1 MSNFGSAFDLSALNK
16 KPQAAAGGDMVS
28 GWLVP
33 ADENTL
39 RAYLALSERVP
50 VIMLVSDSS
59 EASTRV
65 RSALE
70 QMIGASE
77 GRFAGLDV
85 SIETSP
91 QLAQAVAVT
100 QAPAALA
107 ILAGQPAPLFK
118 GEAQPQQIAEI
129 LGQVLQAANQN
140 GITGRVS
147 LGEVK
152 TEKPLSPEHQAAFDA
167 IDRGDLAGAKAIYE
181 KLLVEYPND
190 KEAKAGLAQVGLM
203 IRLAASPAGQSSD
216 LFAKAD
222 QLLVAGDAAAA
233 FAVLLDEFAVDFD
246 QRDAIKARLLELFTL
261 VGDSEQ
267 VVLEARRRLTSLMF

>member
-16 KPQAAAGGDMVS
+16 KPQAAGGDVVG

-59 EASTRV
+59 EASARV

-118 GEAQPQQIAEI
+118 GEAQPQQMAEI
-129 LGQVLQAANQN
+129 LGQVLQAAQQN
-140 GITGRVS
+140 GISGRVS

-152 TEKPLSPEHQAAFDA
+152 AEKPLSPEHQAAFDA
-167 IDRGDLAGAKAIYE
+167 IDRGDLSGAKAIYE

-190 KEAKAGLAQVGLM
+190 KDAKAGLAQVGLM
-203 IRLAASPAGQSSD
+203 IRLATPPTAAD
-216 LFAKAD
+216 YFAKAD
-222 QLLVAGDAAAA
+222 QLLVSGDAAAA
-233 FAVLLDEFAVDFD
+233 FGTLLDEFAVNFEE
-246 QRDAIKARLLELFTL
+246 RDSIKVRLLELFTL
-261 VGDSEQ
+261 VGESEQ
-267 VVLEARRRLTSLMF
+267 VVLEARRRLASLMF

>member
-16 KPQAAAGGDMVS
+16 KPQAAGGDVVAGWMVA
-28 GWLVP
+28 

-39 RAYLALSERVP
+39 RSYLALSERVP

-59 EASTRV
+59 DASKRV
-65 RSALE
+65 RAALE

-91 QLAQAVAVT
+91 QLAQAVSVA

-129 LGQVLQAANQN
+129 LGQVLQAAQQN
-140 GITGRVS
+140 GVTGRVS
-147 LGEVK
+147 IGEVK
-152 TEKPLSPEHQAAFDA
+152 AEKPLSPEHQAAFDA
-167 IDRGDLAGAKAIYE
+167 IDRGDLNGAKAIYE

-190 KEAKAGLAQVGLM
+190 KDAKAGLAQVGLM
-203 IRLAASPAGQSSD
+203 IRLAITPEGPNGE
-216 LFAKAD
+216 LFASAD
-222 QLLVAGDAAAA
+222 QALVSGDAGKAFELLLEA
-233 FAVLLDEFAVDFD
+233 FAQNFEE
-246 QRDAIKARLLELFTL
+246 RDAIKTRLLELFTL
-261 VGDSEQ
+261 VGESEPL
-267 VVLEARRRLTSLMF
+267 VLEARRKLTSLMF

>member
-16 KPQAAAGGDMVS
+16 KPQAAGADVVAGWMVA
-28 GWLVP
+28 

-39 RAYLALSERVP
+39 RSYLSLSERVP

-59 EASTRV
+59 DASKRV
-65 RSALE
+65 RAALE

-91 QLAQAVAVT
+91 QLAQAVSVA

-129 LGQVLQAANQN
+129 LGQVLQAAQQN
-140 GITGRVS
+140 GVTGRVS
-147 LGEVK
+147 IGEVK
-152 TEKPLSPEHQAAFDA
+152 AEKPLSPEHQAAFDA
-167 IDRGDLAGAKAIYE
+167 IDRGDLNGAKAIYE

-190 KEAKAGLAQVGLM
+190 KDAKAGLAQVGLM
-203 IRLAASPAGQSSD
+203 IRLAITPEGPNGELFSS
-216 LFAKAD
+216 AD
-222 QLLVAGDAAAA
+222 QALVSGDAGKAFELLLEA
-233 FAVLLDEFAVDFD
+233 FAQNFEE
-246 QRDAIKARLLELFTL
+246 RDAIKTRLLELFTL
-261 VGDSEQ
+261 VGESEPL
-267 VVLEARRRLTSLMF
+267 VLEARRKLTSLMF

>member
-1 MSNFGSAFDLSALNK
+1 MSNFGSAFDLSALSK
-16 KPQAAAGGDMVS
+16 KPQAAAGDIVGGWMVA
-28 GWLVP
+28 
-33 ADENTL
+33 ADENIL
-39 RAYLALSERVP
+39 RSYLALSERVP

-59 EASTRV
+59 EASKRV

-91 QLAQAVAVT
+91 QLAQAVSVT

-129 LGQVLQAANQN
+129 LGQVLQAAQQN
-140 GITGRVS
+140 GVNGRVS

-152 TEKPLSPEHQAAFDA
+152 AEKPLSTEHQAAFDA
-167 IDRGDLAGAKAIYE
+167 IDRGDLNGAKAIYE

-203 IRLAASPAGQSSD
+203 IRLALTPEGPNSE
-216 LFAKAD
+216 LFVAAD
-222 QLLVAGDAAAA
+222 QALVSGDAGKAFELLLEA
-233 FAVLLDEFAVDFD
+233 FATNFEE
-246 QRDAIKARLLELFTL
+246 RDSTKARLLELFTL
-261 VGDSEQ
+261 VGESEPL
-267 VVLEARRRLTSLMF
+267 VLQARRKLTSLMF

>member
-16 KPQAAAGGDMVS
+16 KRQATAGDVVS
-28 GWLVP
+28 GWLVE

-59 EASTRV
+59 DASKRV

-91 QLAQAVAVT
+91 QLAQAVAVA

-129 LGQVLQAANQN
+129 LGQVLQAAQQN

-152 TEKPLSPEHQAAFDA
+152 AEKPLSPEHLAAFDA

-190 KEAKAGLAQVGLM
+190 KDAKAGLAQVGLM
-203 IRLAASPAGQSSD
+203 IRLAASPAASGSD
-216 LFAKAD
+216 LFFKAD
-222 QLLVAGDAAAA
+222 QLLVSGEAAAA
-233 FAVLLDEFAVDFD
+233 FAVLLDEFAVNFD
-246 QRDAIKARLLELFTL
+246 DRDAIKVRLLELFTL
-261 VGDSEQ
+261 VGESEQ
-267 VVLEARRRLTSLMF
+267 VVLEARRRLASLLF

>member
-1 MSNFGSAFDLSALNK
+1 MSNFGSAFDLSALTK
-16 KPQAAAGGDMVS
+16 KTQAPTADTVT
-28 GWLVP
+28 GWMVP
-33 ADENTL
+33 ADESTL
-39 RAYLALSERVP
+39 RTYLALSERVP

-59 EASTRV
+59 EASNRV

-85 SIETSP
+85 SIESSP

-100 QAPAALA
+100 QAPAVLA

-118 GEAQPQQIAEI
+118 GEAQPQQIAEV
-129 LGQVLQAANQN
+129 LGQVLQAAQQN
-140 GITGRVS
+140 GVSGRVS
-147 LGEVK
+147 LSEAR
-152 TEKPLSPEHQAAFDA
+152 TELPLSPEHQAAFDA
-167 IDRGDLAGAKAIYE
+167 IDRGDLAGAKASYE

-203 IRLAASPAGQSSD
+203 IRLAQLTPEFQD
-216 LFAKAD
+216 DVFAKAD
-222 QLLVAGDAAAA
+222 QFLVAGNPQAA
-233 FAVLLDEFAVDFD
+233 FEVLLDDFATNFD
-246 QRDAIKARLLELFTL
+246 QRDAVKLRLLELFVL

-267 VVLEARRRLTSLMF
+267 VVLEARRKLTSLMF

>member
-1 MSNFGSAFDLSALNK
+1 MSNFGSAFDLSALSK
-16 KPQAAAGGDMVS
+16 KPQAAVGDTVS
-28 GWLVP
+28 GWMVA

-39 RAYLALSERVP
+39 RSYLALSERVP

-65 RSALE
+65 RAALE

-91 QLAQAVAVT
+91 QLAQAVSVT

-129 LGQVLQAANQN
+129 LGQVLQAAQQN
-140 GITGRVS
+140 GVTGRVS
-147 LGEVK
+147 IGEVK
-152 TEKPLSPEHQAAFDA
+152 AEKPLSPEHQTAFDA
-167 IDRGDLAGAKAIYE
+167 IDRGDLNGAKAIYE

-203 IRLAASPAGQSSD
+203 IRLAITPEGPNGE
-216 LFAKAD
+216 LFASAD
-222 QLLVAGDAAAA
+222 QALISGDPGKAFELLLEA
-233 FAVLLDEFAVDFD
+233 FAHNFEE
-246 QRDAIKARLLELFTL
+246 RDVIKTRLLELFTL
-261 VGDSEQ
+261 VGESEP
-267 VVLEARRRLTSLMF
+267 VVLEARRKLTSLMF

>member
-16 KPQAAAGGDMVS
+16 KPQAAGGDVVAGWMVA
-28 GWLVP
+28 

-39 RAYLALSERVP
+39 RSYLSLSERVP

-59 EASTRV
+59 DASKRV
-65 RSALE
+65 RAALE

-91 QLAQAVAVT
+91 QLAQAVSVA

-129 LGQVLQAANQN
+129 LGQVLQAAQQN
-140 GITGRVS
+140 GVTGRVS
-147 LGEVK
+147 IGEVK
-152 TEKPLSPEHQAAFDA
+152 AEKPLSPEHQAAFDA
-167 IDRGDLAGAKAIYE
+167 IDRGDLNGAKAIYE

-190 KEAKAGLAQVGLM
+190 KDAKAGLAQVGLM
-203 IRLAASPAGQSSD
+203 IRLAITPEGPNGELFSS
-216 LFAKAD
+216 AD
-222 QLLVAGDAAAA
+222 QALVSGDAGKAFELLLEA
-233 FAVLLDEFAVDFD
+233 FAQNFEE
-246 QRDAIKARLLELFTL
+246 RDAIKTRLLELFTL
-261 VGDSEQ
+261 VGESEPL
-267 VVLEARRRLTSLMF
+267 VLEARRKLTSLMF

>member
-16 KPQAAAGGDMVS
+16 KPQAAGGDVVAGWMVA
-28 GWLVP
+28 

-39 RAYLALSERVP
+39 RSYLALSERVP

-59 EASTRV
+59 DASKRV
-65 RSALE
+65 RAALE

-91 QLAQAVAVT
+91 QLAQAVSVA

-129 LGQVLQAANQN
+129 LGQVLQAAQQN
-140 GITGRVS
+140 GVTGRVS
-147 LGEVK
+147 IGEVK
-152 TEKPLSPEHQAAFDA
+152 AEKPLSPEHQAAFDA
-167 IDRGDLAGAKAIYE
+167 IDRGDLNGAKAIYD

-190 KEAKAGLAQVGLM
+190 KDAKAGLAQVGLM
-203 IRLAASPAGQSSD
+203 IRLAIAPEGPNGELFSS
-216 LFAKAD
+216 AD
-222 QLLVAGDAAAA
+222 QALVSGDAGKAFELLLEA
-233 FAVLLDEFAVDFD
+233 FAQNFEE
-246 QRDAIKARLLELFTL
+246 RDAIKIRLLELFTL
-261 VGDSEQ
+261 VGESEPL
-267 VVLEARRRLTSLMF
+267 VLEARRKLTSLMF

>member
-16 KPQAAAGGDMVS
+16 KPQATGGDIVS
-28 GWLVP
+28 GWMVP
-33 ADENTL
+33 ADESIL
-39 RAYLALSERVP
+39 RSYLALSERVP

-59 EASTRV
+59 EASQRV

-91 QLAQAVAVT
+91 QLAQAVSVA

-129 LGQVLQAANQN
+129 LGQVLQAAQQN
-140 GITGRVS
+140 GVNGRVS

-152 TEKPLSPEHQAAFDA
+152 PEKPLSPEHQAAFEA
-167 IDRGDLAGAKAIYE
+167 IDRGDLGGAEAIYE

-203 IRLAASPAGQSSD
+203 IRLAVTPEGPNGE
-216 LFAKAD
+216 LFAAAD
-222 QLLVAGDAAAA
+222 QALVSGDSARAFELLLEA
-233 FAVLLDEFAVDFD
+233 FATNFDE
-246 QRDAIKARLLELFTL
+246 RDEIKSRLLELFTL
-261 VGDSEQ
+261 VGESEPS
-267 VVLEARRRLTSLMF
+267 VLEARRKLTSLMF

>member
-16 KPQAAAGGDMVS
+16 KPQAGGGDVVS
-28 GWLVP
+28 GWMVS

-39 RAYLALSERVP
+39 RSYLALSERVP

-59 EASTRV
+59 DASKRV
-65 RSALE
+65 RAALE

-100 QAPAALA
+100 QAPSALA

-129 LGQVLQAANQN
+129 LGQVLQAAQQN
-140 GITGRVS
+140 GVTGRVS

-152 TEKPLSPEHQAAFDA
+152 TEKPLSPEHLAAFEA
-167 IDRGDLAGAKAIYE
+167 IDRGDLTGAKAIYE

-203 IRLAASPAGQSSD
+203 IRLAITPEGVNGE
-216 LFAKAD
+216 LFASAD
-222 QLLVAGDAAAA
+222 QALVGGDTNKAFELLLDA
-233 FAVLLDEFAVDFD
+233 FALNFDE
-246 QRDAIKARLLELFTL
+246 RDAIRSRLLELFTL
-261 VGDSEQ
+261 VGESEPL
-267 VVLEARRRLTSLMF
+267 VLEARRKLTSLMF

>member
-16 KPQAAAGGDMVS
+16 KPQAGAGDVVS
-28 GWLVP
+28 GWMVF

-39 RAYLALSERVP
+39 RSYLALSERVP

-59 EASTRV
+59 EASKRV
-65 RSALE
+65 RAALE

-100 QAPAALA
+100 QAPSALA

-129 LGQVLQAANQN
+129 LGQVLQAAQQN
-140 GITGRVS
+140 GVTGRVS
-147 LGEVK
+147 LGEVN
-152 TEKPLSPEHQAAFDA
+152 TEKPLSPAHLAAFEA
-167 IDRGDLAGAKAIYE
+167 IDRGDLTGAKAIYE

-203 IRLAASPAGQSSD
+203 IRLAITPEGVNGE
-216 LFAKAD
+216 LFASAD
-222 QLLVAGDAAAA
+222 QALVGGDANKAFELLLDA
-233 FAVLLDEFAVDFD
+233 FALNFDE
-246 QRDAIKARLLELFTL
+246 RDAIRSRLLELFTL
-261 VGDSEQ
+261 VGESEPL
-267 VVLEARRRLTSLMF
+267 VLEARRKLTSLMF

>member
-16 KPQAAAGGDMVS
+16 KPQEAGGDVVAAWM
-28 GWLVP
+28 VP

-39 RAYLALSERVP
+39 RHYLALSERVP

-59 EASTRV
+59 EASKRV
-65 RSALE
+65 RGALE

-129 LGQVLQAANQN
+129 LGQVLQAAQQN
-140 GITGRVS
+140 GVIGRVG
-147 LGEVK
+147 LGEVVA
-152 TEKPLSPEHQAAFDA
+152 EKPLSPEHKAAFDA
-167 IDRGDLAGAKAIYE
+167 IERGDLQGAKAIYE

-190 KEAKAGLAQVGLM
+190 KDAKAGLAQVGLM
-203 IRLAASPAGQSSD
+203 IRLAIKPEGPNGEV
-216 LFAKAD
+216 FAQAD
-222 QLLVAGDAAAA
+222 QLLVSGEAAKA
-233 FAVLLDEFAVDFD
+233 FDVLLDAFSSNFEE
-246 QRDAIKARLLELFTL
+246 RDAIKTRLLELFTL
-261 VGDSEQ
+261 VGESEPM
-267 VVLEARRRLTSLMF
+267 VLEARRKLTSLMF

>member
-1 MSNFGSAFDLSALNK
+1 MSNFGPAFDLSALTK
-16 KPQAAAGGDMVS
+16 KPQAAGGDIVS
-28 GWLVP
+28 GWMVA

-39 RAYLALSERVP
+39 RSYLALSERVP

-59 EASTRV
+59 EASNRV
-65 RSALE
+65 RAALE

-91 QLAQAVAVT
+91 QLAQAVSVT

-107 ILAGQPAPLFK
+107 ILSGQPAPLFK

-129 LGQVLQAANQN
+129 LGQVLQAAQQN
-140 GITGRVS
+140 GVTGRVS

-152 TEKPLSPEHQAAFDA
+152 AERPLSPEHQAAFDA
-167 IDRGDLAGAKAIYE
+167 IDRGDLMSAKAIYE

-190 KEAKAGLAQVGLM
+190 KDAKAGLAQVGLM
-203 IRLAASPAGQSSD
+203 IRLAITPEGPNGELFSS
-216 LFAKAD
+216 AD
-222 QLLVAGDAAAA
+222 QALVSGDAGKA
-233 FAVLLDEFAVDFD
+233 FELLLDGFAQNFD
-246 QRDAIKARLLELFTL
+246 ERDEIRARLLELFTL
-261 VGDSEQ
+261 VGESEPL
-267 VVLEARRRLTSLMF
+267 VLEARRKLTSLMF

>member
-16 KPQAAAGGDMVS
+16 KPQAAAGDVVS
-28 GWLVP
+28 GWLVE

-59 EASTRV
+59 DASKRV

-91 QLAQAVAVT
+91 QLAQAVAVA

-129 LGQVLQAANQN
+129 LGQVLQAAQQN

-152 TEKPLSPEHQAAFDA
+152 AEKPLSPEHQAAFDA
-167 IDRGDLAGAKAIYE
+167 IDRGDLLGAKAIYE

-190 KEAKAGLAQVGLM
+190 KDAKAGLAQVGLM
-203 IRLAASPAGQSSD
+203 IRLASAPAASGSD
-216 LFAKAD
+216 LFARAD
-222 QLLVAGDAAAA
+222 QLLVSGDAAAA
-233 FAVLLDEFAVDFD
+233 FAVLLDEFAVNFD
-246 QRDAIKARLLELFTL
+246 CRDAIRVRLLELFTL
-261 VGDSEQ
+261 VGESEQ
-267 VVLEARRRLTSLMF
+267 VVLEARRRLASLMF

>member
-1 MSNFGSAFDLSALNK
+1 MSNFGSAFDLSALSK
-16 KPQAAAGGDMVS
+16 KPQAVGGDMVS
-28 GWLVP
+28 GWMVA
-33 ADENTL
+33 ADETIL
-39 RAYLALSERVP
+39 RSYLALSERVP

-59 EASTRV
+59 EASKRV
-65 RSALE
+65 RAALE

-91 QLAQAVAVT
+91 QLAQAVSVT

-129 LGQVLQAANQN
+129 LGQVLQAAQQN
-140 GITGRVS
+140 GVNGRVS

-152 TEKPLSPEHQAAFDA
+152 AEKPLSPEHQAAYDA
-167 IDRGDLAGAKAIYE
+167 IDRGDLIGAKAIYE

-190 KEAKAGLAQVGLM
+190 KDAKAGLAQVGLM
-203 IRLAASPAGQSSD
+203 IRLAITPEGPNGE
-216 LFAKAD
+216 LFASAD
-222 QLLVAGDAAAA
+222 QALVSGDPGKAFDLLLEA
-233 FAVLLDEFAVDFD
+233 FAENFDE
-246 QRDAIKARLLELFTL
+246 RDSIRTRLLELFTL
-261 VGDSEQ
+261 VGESEPL
-267 VVLEARRRLTSLMF
+267 VLEARRKLTSLMF